1 MEFLEFLIS
10 RFHYPE
16 KKAFYL
22 NKWAES
28 YINHIGKIQKE
39 LSSKNAMD
47 DFLRHLSKTKETWQ
61 IEQAETAIQLF
72 VQYSNEKNKKIP
84 IKINEWELASEEF
97 KRISKIKHLSSSTVK
112 SYRGWIKQFIEF
124 CNQIQPD
131 KLTPNYVKDYL
142 SYLALNKK
150 VSSSTQNQAFSA
162 LLFLYR
168 NILNIPL
175 EGLEDTLRAKKSQYL
190 PVVLSKAE
198 IKTIFSHLHDEHLL
212 MSSLIYGGGLRLNE
226 CITLR
231 IKDIDFKRGVIN
243 INASKGDKSRATIL
257 PESVVPNLKKHIETI
272 EKYYKKDRNDNI
284 SGVALPK
291 ALSRKYPNAS
301 TEWRWFWL
309 FPAKS
314 LSIDKEENC
323 IRRYHVSPSTLQ
335 KVFKQALDKSGITK
349 AASVHTLRHSF
360 ATHLLENSYDI
371 RTIQELLGHA
381 NLDTTMIYTHVASKN
396 KLGVKS
402 PIDQ

>member
-1 MEFLEFLIS
+1 MNFLEFLKI
-10 RFHYPE
+10 RFHYPGKE
-16 KKAFYL
+16 AFYL
-22 NKWAES
+22 NKWAEN
-28 YINHIGKIQKE
+28 YVKFIAGKTNDNEENKTE
-39 LSSKNAMD
+39 NYLNY
-47 DFLRHLSKTKETWQ
+47 LSKTKEAWQ
-61 IEQAETAIQLF
+61 IEQAKTAIQLYNR
-72 VQYSNEKNKKIP
+72 YSNCKNDNSKLLLNDWK
-84 IKINEWELASEEF
+84 LASEEF
-97 KRISKIKHLSSSTVK
+97 KRMSKIKHLSASTVK

-124 CNQIQPD
+124 CEQITPD

-142 SYLALNKK
+142 TYLAVNKK

-168 NILNIPL
+168 NVLNIPF
-175 EGLEDTLRAKKSQYL
+175 EGMEDALRAKKSQYL
-190 PVVLSKAE
+190 PVVLTKDE
-198 IKTIFSHLHDEHLL
+198 IKIILSFLNCEHKL
-212 MSSLIYGGGLRLNE
+212 MASLIYGGGLRLNE

-231 IKDIDFKRGVIN
+231 IKDIDFERGVIN
-243 INASKGDKSRATIL
+243 VNASKGDKSRATIL
-257 PESVVPNLKKHIETI
+257 PESVIPELKNHIDSI
-272 EKYYKKDRNDNI
+272 EKYYKKDRSENI
-284 SGVALPK
+284 SGVMLPK

-309 FPAKS
+309 FPAKN

-335 KVFKQALDKSGITK
+335 KTFKQALDKSGITK

-360 ATHLLENSYDI
+360 ATHLLESAYDI

-396 KLGVKS
+396 KLGVRS